1 MLLSCGLFKM
11 LAMKTTKLLFSI
23 GALLTVLSGGVMAA
37 GANGLDVGVRY
48 HTQHSVFSE
57 LPYADGD
64 LTYELGY
71 EIHDESGLLQL
82 LCGFTPEFS
91 DRSDIDYGITPEA
104 NLLLTDGLFQGGL
117 GILSTYTKNSGG
129 KDEWMDLYWQW
140 VLGLNVPLGSRLSIQ
155 ANAYY
160 VFESWSRLNK
170 FAFDDVE
177 FGGFLTYKF

>member
-1 MLLSCGLFKM
+1 MM
-11 LAMKTTKLLFSI
+11 PTMKTYKLLFAV
-23 GALLTVLSGGVMAA
+23 GALLTITSGVVLAAA
-37 GANGLDVGVRY
+37 GSGIDLGARY
-48 HTQHSVFSE
+48 HTKHSAYAE

-64 LTYELGY
+64 LTYALGY
-71 EIHDESGLLQL
+71 EIHDDNGLLQL
-82 LCGFTPEFS
+82 LCGFTPDFKDHNE
-91 DRSDIDYGITPEA
+91 IDYGITPEA

-117 GILSTYTKNSGG
+117 GILSTYTKNSAG
-129 KDEWMDLYWQW
+129 KDDWMDLYWQW
-140 VLGLNVPLGSRLSIQ
+140 VLGLNVPLGTRLSIQ